1 MSRPET
7 KDPTRHVF
15 RCDSVSGLAGNITQV
30 QLSAILKQELTG
42 PALPNYLRRQQ
53 QSFHETLN
61 NPIPCPTS

>member
-15 RCDSVSGLAGNITQV
+15 RGDSVPGLAVNITQV

-42 PALPNYLRRQQ
+42 PALPNYLRHQQ
-53 QSFHETLN
+53 QSFHAILN
-61 NPIPCPTS
+61 HTIPCPTS